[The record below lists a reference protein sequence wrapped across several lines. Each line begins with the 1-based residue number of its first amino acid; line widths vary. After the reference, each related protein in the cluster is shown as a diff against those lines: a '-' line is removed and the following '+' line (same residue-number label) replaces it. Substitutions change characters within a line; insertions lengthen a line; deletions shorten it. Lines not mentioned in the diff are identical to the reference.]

1 MAGLA
6 KAGSE
11 AMMKALKHNRTLREL
26 DISFNRIPVEGAA
39 FLANGLKENDVLQYL
54 KVNFCFLIVSHRNV
68 VKNVFHNNV

>member
-54 KVNFCFLIVSHRNV
+54 KVKVLFPHCFTS
-68 VKNVFHNNV
+68 